1 MEPKH
6 WKSILEGIIF
16 AAGTDGI
23 SVKELANMLEI
34 SKQEVQLLLNE
45 MQLEWKLDHRGV
57 QLIQVAGNYQLTT
70 LPEHTPYIQ
79 KMAQTPTRARLSRA
93 AIEVLAII
101 AYRQPVTRIEIEEI
115 RGVKSDRIIQQ
126 LERKEL
132 IRQAGRAEGPGRPIL
147 FGTSRQFLHY
157 FGLNKIDELP
167 SPESIFHWQ
176 EWEEDRKNLYERL
189 GVEGEETSH
198 SE

>member
-1 MEPKH
+1 MEAKA
-6 WKSILEGIIF
+6 WKSILEGLIF

-23 SVKELANMLEI
+23 NIKELAEILEI
-34 SKQEVQLLLNE
+34 PKQEVQMLLNE
-45 MQLEWKLDHRGV
+45 MQLEWKLDHRGMELV
-57 QLIQVAGNYQLTT
+57 QIAGKYQMTT
-70 LPEHTPYIQ
+70 LPQHMVYIQ
-79 KMAQTPTRARLSRA
+79 KMAQAPTRVGLSRA

-101 AYRQPVTRIEIEEI
+101 AYKQPVTRVEIEEI
-115 RGVKSDRIIQQ
+115 RGVKSDRILQQ

-147 FGTSRQFLHY
+147 FGTSRQFLQY
-157 FGLNKIDELP
+157 FGLNKIEELP

-189 GVEGEETSH
+189 GVEGEEKVQ
-198 SE
+198 EE

>member
-1 MEPKH
+1 MEAKA

-23 SVKELANMLEI
+23 NVKELAEI
-34 SKQEVQLLLNE
+34 VEIPKQEVQMLLNE
-45 MQLEWKLDHRGV
+45 MQLEWKLDHRGTELV
-57 QLIQVAGNYQLTT
+57 QIAGKYQITT
-70 LPEHTPYIQ
+70 LPEHTVYIQ
-79 KMAQTPTRARLSRA
+79 KMAQAPTRVGLSRA

-101 AYRQPVTRIEIEEI
+101 AYKQPVTRVEIEEI
-115 RGVKSDRIIQQ
+115 RGVKSDRILQQ

-147 FGTSRQFLHY
+147 FGTSRQFLQY

-189 GVEGEETSH
+189 GVEGEEKVQ
-198 SE
+198 EE

>member
-1 MEPKH
+1 MESKH

-23 SVKELANMLEI
+23 SVKELAHMLELP
-34 SKQEVQLLLNE
+34 KQEVQLLLNE
-45 MQLEWKLDHRGV
+45 MQLEWKLDHRGI

-70 LPEHTPYIQ
+70 LPEHTSYIQ
-79 KMAQTPTRARLSRA
+79 KMAQTPARASLSRA

-101 AYRQPVTRIEIEEI
+101 AYRQPVTRVEIEEI

-147 FGTSRQFLHY
+147 FGTTRQFLHY

-189 GVEGEETSH
+189 GVEGEEANP

>member
-1 MEPKH
+1 MESKD
-6 WKSILEGIIF
+6 WKRILEGIIF
-16 AAGTDGI
+16 AAGTDGVT
-23 SVKELANMLEI
+23 VKELAQWTELP
-34 SKQEVQLLLNE
+34 KKEVQLLLNE
-45 MQLEWKLDHRGV
+45 MQMEWKLDNRGI
-57 QLIQVAGNYQLTT
+57 QLMQVAGSYQLTT

-79 KMAQTPTRARLSRA
+79 KMAQVPTRAGLSRA

-101 AYRQPVTRIEIEEI
+101 AYRQPVTRADIEEI

-126 LERKEL
+126 LEKKAL

-147 FGTSRQFLHY
+147 FGTTRQFLQY
-157 FGLNKIDELP
+157 FGLNKIEELP

-189 GVEGEETSH
+189 GVEEENTPI
-198 SE
+198 E